1 MKQQD
6 RIKITIFRSNKYIYA
21 QAIKEG
27 LVIASDSSIKYV
39 KDKKLNKTQQ
49 SKFVGLEVAKQLLK
63 KKIKKAVLNRKRYA
77 YHGRVKSLT
86 EGLREGGLDI

>member
-1 MKQQD
+1 MEKVK
-6 RIKITIFRSNKYIYA
+6 RIKISIFRSNKYIYA
-21 QAIKEG
+21 QAIKDG
-27 LVIASDSSIKYV
+27 DVIAAYSSIKSV

-49 SKFVGLEVAKQLLK
+49 AKIVGLEIAKQLLK
-63 KKIKKAVLNRKRYA
+63 KKFKKAMLDRKKYA